1 MSGKKVPSHCKS
13 LVMRLTDKRL
23 HSKSGIHNT
32 PVSFTPPRRGQSH
45 FPSTGMASP
54 LGITT
59 GGSKCVTHILVI
71 KLGVEVMSSV
81 QPKSMIQSSLPTML
95 ALRDD
100 PSSIL
105 EFLK

>member
-1 MSGKKVPSHCKS
+1 MI
-13 LVMRLTDKRL
+13 RLNENKL
-23 HSKSGIHNT
+23 HLNFGTHKT
-32 PVSFTPPRRGQSH
+32 PLILTPPEMVQSH